1 MPFFFPVPGTHTM
14 KLNVSLFPLIRVHH
28 VCLLSSL
35 QSEMVKYQKWSR
47 SYKASE
53 NPVFLIPFPSEIRRL
68 LAWFLGHRY
77 YSPVWELWAS
87 PRSVRGRLCVSMGYQ
102 GRTASLL
109 APVAASSLHVE
120 ITILFLFLTAHSIST
135 CIVPD
140 SQTVVCVSVVWNSH
154 SWV

>member
-1 MPFFFPVPGTHTM
+1 MPFFSCARNIHYEAECVFIPSHQGP
-14 KLNVSLFPLIRVHH
+14 PR

-35 QSEMVKYQKWSR
+35 QREMVKYQKWR

-53 NPVFLIPFPSEIRRL
+53 IPVFLIPFLSEIRSL
-68 LAWFLGHRY
+68 LGWFLMVIDTIPLFEN
-77 YSPVWELWAS
+77 S
-87 PRSVRGRLCVSMGYQ
+87 GRLHGASEDNSVGFQ

-120 ITILFLFLTAHSIST
+120 ITILSLFLTAHSIST

-140 SQTVVCVSVVWNSH
+140 CQTVVCFSCV
-154 SWV
+154 

>member
-1 MPFFFPVPGTHTM
+1 MPFFSCARNIHYEAECVFIPSHQGP
-14 KLNVSLFPLIRVHH
+14 PR

-35 QSEMVKYQKWSR
+35 QSEMVKYQKWWR

-53 NPVFLIPFPSEIRRL
+53 IPVFLIPFLSELRS
-68 LAWFLGHRY
+68 FLGWFPHDLRY
-77 YSPVWELWAS
+77 YFPVWELWAS

-120 ITILFLFLTAHSIST
+120 TILFLFLTAHSIST
-135 CIVPD
+135 WIVPD
-140 SQTVVCVSVVWNSH
+140 CQTVVCVSLVCKSH